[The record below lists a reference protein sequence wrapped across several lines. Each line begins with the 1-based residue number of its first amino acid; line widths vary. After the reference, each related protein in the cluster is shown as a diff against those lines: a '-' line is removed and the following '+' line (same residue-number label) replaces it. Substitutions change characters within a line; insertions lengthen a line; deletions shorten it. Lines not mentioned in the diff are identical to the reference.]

1 MQKDPPLSLAELRGV
16 LSAATDY
23 SEALWLAVFVCTGAK
38 LNEVLNMRI
47 DHVRS
52 APEEIGGRP
61 FKTMRLLCQHLQH
74 YASEI
79 RPLMKSPRPD
89 LEELGGDY
97 LWLSSYARSPLTRT
111 TVAQTLDRIGLA
123 LGLNLTTVR
132 FRTTR
137 LAYKWHELGHANP
150 AALRRFAGLSSHF
163 EIVQR
168 AEEGILARPE
178 IFPDVMP
185 GWEDRLVQ
193 ECLPAIPGSRL
204 D

>member
-1 MQKDPPLSLAELRGV
+1 MQRENPLSLAELRQI
-16 LSAATDY
+16 LEMATDY
-23 SEALWLAVFVCTGAK
+23 SEALWLAVFICTGAK
-38 LNEVLNMRI
+38 LNEVLNMRM
-47 DHVRS
+47 DRVRA
-52 APEEIGGRP
+52 APEELGGRQ
-61 FKTMRLLCQHLQH
+61 FRTMPLLCRHLRH

-79 RPLMKSPRPD
+79 RPLMKAPKPD
-89 LEELGGDY
+89 LDELGGDY

-137 LAYKWHELGHANP
+137 LAYKWHELGHTNP

-168 AEEGILARPE
+168 AEESILARPE
-178 IFPDVMP
+178 VFPEVMP
-185 GWEDRLVQ
+185 GWEDALV
-193 ECLPAIPGSRL
+193 EDCLPAIPGSHL
-204 D
+204 G